1 MGHSYA
7 WLVYIDVVKWVR
19 RHVEISLHRHSN
31 AAPYERARAL
41 VGRAREKC

>member
-7 WLVYIDVVKWVR
+7 WLVNIDVVKGVR
-19 RHVEISLHRHSN
+19 RHVEIPLRRHSS
-31 AAPYERARAL
+31 AAPYEGARAL